1 MKKIL
6 IGTLAITGLALVSY
20 LFIYP
25 YDYIVRF
32 KADTFPGT
40 INQSIKLWHDT
51 AGVMNT
57 EVEQEDL
64 YNLQQQVQVGDSV
77 HIYNWSIEPLTDS
90 TSTVVVKVKDPEH
103 SLMNKIKAP
112 FGASVIEK
120 ATVDKLEEFLEGLEQ
135 HLSEFRVTIVGEE
148 ELKSTYYAY
157 TTISTTQLR
166 KAAGMMDNIDFLGL
180 ALTNAGVE
188 LNGTPFV
195 EVTEWN
201 QANDSITFNFCFPI
215 IRSEKLPNHPRI
227 KYKRLFEKKAL
238 KAIYNGNYI
247 TSDRAWYAL
256 SDYAERN
263 DISVELNPIE
273 FFYNN
278 PNMGGDALKWRADV
292 YLPIAEIP
300 EE

>member
-6 IGTLAITGLALVSY
+6 IGTLAITGLALVGY

-51 AGVMNT
+51 AGVVNT
-57 EVEQEDL
+57 PVEQEDL

-77 HIYNWSIEPLTDS
+77 HLYNWSIEPLTDS
-90 TSTVVVKVKDPEH
+90 TSRVVVKVKDPQH
-103 SLMNKIKAP
+103 SLMNKMKAP
-112 FGASVIEK
+112 FGESVIEK
-120 ATVDKLEEFLEGLEQ
+120 ATLNKLEEFLQGLEE
-135 HLSEFRVTIVGEE
+135 HLSEFRVTIIGEE

-157 TTISTTQLR
+157 TTIETTQLR

-180 ALTNAGVE
+180 SLTNAGVE

-215 IRSEKLPNHPRI
+215 IRSEKLPDHPRI

-256 SDYAERN
+256 ADYAKRN
-263 DISVELNPIE
+263 DIPVELNPIE

-292 YLPIAEIP
+292 YLPIAENP

>member
-1 MKKIL
+1 MKKII
-6 IGTLAITGLALVSY
+6 IGLVALVSLAMVGY

-32 KADTFPGT
+32 EANTFPGT

-57 EVEQEDL
+57 PVEQEDL
-64 YNLQQQVQVGDSV
+64 YHVRQQVQAGDSV
-77 HIYNWSIEPLTDS
+77 HLYHWNIEPLTDS
-90 TSTVVVKVKDPEH
+90 TSRIVVKVKDPEH

-112 FGASVIEK
+112 FGESVIENI
-120 ATVDKLEEFLEGLEQ
+120 TVAKLEEFLQGLNE
-135 HLSEFRVTIVGEE
+135 HIADFRVTIIGEE
-148 ELKSTYYAY
+148 ELQSTYYAY
-157 TTISTTQLR
+157 TTIKTTQLR
-166 KAAGMMDNIDFLGL
+166 KAAGMMDNIDFLGSSL
-180 ALTNAGVE
+180 VNAGVE

-201 QANDSITFNFCFPI
+201 QANDSIAFNFCFPI
-215 IRSEKLPNHPRI
+215 IRSEKLPEHPDI

-256 SDYAERN
+256 LDYADRN
-263 DISVELNPIE
+263 NIPVELNPIE

-278 PNMGGDALKWRADV
+278 PNMGGDALKWRADI
-292 YLPIAEIP
+292 YLPITESP
-300 EE
+300 

>member
-6 IGTLAITGLALVSY
+6 IGTLAIAGLALVGY

-51 AGVMNT
+51 AGVVNT
-57 EVEQEDL
+57 PVEQEDL

-77 HIYNWSIEPLTDS
+77 HLYNWTIEPLTDS
-90 TSTVVVKVKDPEH
+90 TSRVVVKVKDPQH
-103 SLMNKIKAP
+103 SLMNKMKAP
-112 FGASVIEK
+112 FGESVIEK
-120 ATVDKLEEFLEGLEQ
+120 ATLNKLEEFLQGLEE

-157 TTISTTQLR
+157 TTIKTTQLR

-180 ALTNAGVE
+180 SLTNAGVE

-256 SDYAERN
+256 ADYAKRN
-263 DISVELNPIE
+263 DIPVELNPIE
-273 FFYNN
+273 FFFNN

-292 YLPIAEIP
+292 YLPIAETP